1 MSQRASYFKL
11 GLFVLAGTALLLV
24 SLSLLGAGALLRRTL
39 PAETYFSESV
49 EGLTVGA
56 PVKLRGVTVGKASG
70 ITFVDRRYD
79 LDGTAM
85 EDTTTGAWV
94 MVTMS
99 FEIGRRHGDA
109 FVEQLQRMVEQG
121 LRVRTA
127 SAGLT
132 GGTYLDLFFPGAG
145 APPPL
150 KPLWTPETL
159 YIPSAPS
166 LFGQIESAAERIAR
180 QLEQADIAELLQNFN
195 QLLVH
200 IDQKVGELNVPEIQS
215 SAVAMLDNLKDSSER
230 LKGIL
235 SDPRIEQI
243 VGDVASVTSALHVAV
258 GDQPGDLAAFIKD
271 LPQVT
276 GRLRD
281 TLAEIEGVLEDE
293 QTKRMLAN
301 LSRASDSLPGATEDI
316 RLLARRLEVLVA
328 SQEQNLVAIVTVLR
342 QTLENAEAITEDA
355 RRNPARILFGD
366 PPPRIDPAGGIG
378 GR

>member
-11 GLFVLAGTALLLV
+11 GLFVLAGTALLLI
-24 SLSLLGAGALLRRTL
+24 SLSLLGAGALLRKTL

-79 LDGTAM
+79 IDGSTL
-85 EDTTTGAWV
+85 ENTTTGAWV

-99 FEIGRRHGDA
+99 FEIGRRHGTE
-109 FVEQLQRMVEQG
+109 FGKQLERMLDQG

-132 GGTYLDLFFPGAG
+132 GGTYLELFFPGDD

-150 KPLWTPETL
+150 KPLWKPESL

-180 QLEQADIAELLQNFN
+180 QLEQADIAGMLKNFN
-195 QLLVH
+195 DLLVH

-215 SAVAMLDNLKDSSER
+215 SAVAMLDNLRDSSER
-230 LKGIL
+230 IKAIL

-243 VGDVASVTSALHVAV
+243 VGDVASVTSALHVSV

-271 LPQVT
+271 LPQVS
-276 GRLRD
+276 GRLRE
-281 TLAEIEGVLEDE
+281 TLDEIQGILDDE

-301 LSRASDSLPGATEDI
+301 LSKASDGLPGATEDI

-328 SQEQNLVAIVTVLR
+328 SQQQNLVAIVTLLR
-342 QTLENAEAITEDA
+342 RTLENAEAITEDA
-355 RRNPARILFGD
+355 KRNPARILFGD
-366 PPPRIDPAGGIG
+366 PPPHIDPAGGIG